1 MAYID
6 IIEIEDAEG
15 IVKQEYDKGVRRSG
29 RVFNI
34 LKIMSLSP
42 TALKESM
49 RMYLAIMYGE
59 SELSRA
65 QREMLA
71 TVVSQVNH
79 CYYWIEAH
87 GDDFRDEVKD
97 KEKAQHLKHNW
108 QTADL
113 SEEDKALCSWAV
125 KLTRTPAQMLESDVR
140 DLEAFGFSQNAISDA
155 AQVIRYFNYI
165 NRIADGLGVDLEPEM
180 ERWTTFNSS
189 FSSTNR
195 PEYLKE

>member
-6 IIEIEDAEG
+6 TIEIEDAEG
-15 IVKQEYDKGVRRSG
+15 IVKQEYDKGIQRSG

-42 TALKESM
+42 PALKESM

-79 CYYWIEAH
+79 CYY
-87 GDDFRDEVKD
+87 
-97 KEKAQHLKHNW
+97 
-108 QTADL
+108 
-113 SEEDKALCSWAV
+113 
-125 KLTRTPAQMLESDVR
+125 
-140 DLEAFGFSQNAISDA
+140 
-155 AQVIRYFNYI
+155 
-165 NRIADGLGVDLEPEM
+165 
-180 ERWTTFNSS
+180 
-189 FSSTNR
+189 
-195 PEYLKE
+195 